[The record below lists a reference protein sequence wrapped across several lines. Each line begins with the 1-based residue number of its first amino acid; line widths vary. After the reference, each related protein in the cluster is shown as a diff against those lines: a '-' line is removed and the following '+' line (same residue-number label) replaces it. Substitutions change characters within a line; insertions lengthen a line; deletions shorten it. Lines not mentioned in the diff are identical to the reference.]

1 MEDAIVLYPCP
12 LTPRRLSMIEL
23 GKLIVKHDPSI
34 KIIIIV
40 SSLPNQTLSSD
51 PYIKGISLS
60 YPSISFVHLPTLS
73 LPEQTLSSPQDYIA
87 SVFEVSKLHKPNLHQ
102 TLSSLSKLSNIKAL
116 VLDFFSNEAFEVPS
130 SLGIPT
136 YYFFSSGASGIAVFL
151 YYPVIDRTIKESLKD
166 LDILLDIP
174 GLPKIPSKDMPLVM
188 LDKSLRV
195 YKYFVDAATQMA
207 KSAGLVLNTF
217 ELLEE
222 KAIKAIREGMCTP
235 DKPAAPPLYCIGP
248 FMTQSE
254 GNEEQDCLLWL
265 DSQPQKSVV
274 FLCFGGE
281 GVFSAKQL
289 KEMAV
294 GLERSGVRFLW
305 VVRDPNNTKGSST
318 PSEPN
323 LEQLF
328 PEGFMER
335 TKGRGFVVKSWAPQV
350 AVLNHNSVGGFVTHC
365 GWKSVMEALGAG
377 VPLLAWPLYAEQK
390 MNRVILVEELKIA
403 LAVEESDEDGF
414 VSAAELELRL
424 TELLNSDKGKA
435 VAQKVMAMR
444 DGAVAATSDGG
455 SSRVAIANL
464 VRTFKQSPH

>member
-1 MEDAIVLYPCP
+1 MEDTIVLYPCT
-12 LTPRRLSMIEL
+12 LRGHLYSTVEL

-34 KIIIIV
+34 KIIIII
-40 SSLPNQTLSSD
+40 SSLPNQTLSAD
-51 PYIKGISLS
+51 PYITSISLS
-60 YPSISFVHLPTLS
+60 YPSISFVHLPALTI
-73 LPEQTLSSPQDYIA
+73 PEQTLSSPQEYITL
-87 SVFEVSKLHKPNLHQ
+87 FYEVPKLHKPDLLQILTSH
-102 TLSSLSKLSNIKAL
+102 SKQSNIKAL
-116 VLDFFSNEAFEVPS
+116 VLDFFCNEAFEVPS

-136 YYFFSSGASGIAVFL
+136 YYYYTSGASGMAAFL
-151 YYPVIDRTIKESLKD
+151 YYSVIDRTIKESLKD

-188 LDKSLRV
+188 HDKSLRI
-195 YKYFVDAATQMA
+195 YKYFVDTATQMA
-207 KSAGLVLNTF
+207 KSAGLILNTF

-222 KAIKAIREGMCTP
+222 KAIKAIREGKCTP
-235 DKPAAPPLYCIGP
+235 DKPAPPLYCVGP
-248 FMTQSE
+248 VLTQSE
-254 GNEEQDCLLWL
+254 GKEEHECLTWL
-265 DSQPQKSVV
+265 DSQPHRSVV
-274 FLCFGGE
+274 FLCFGSE

-305 VVRDPNNTKGSST
+305 VVRNPNNTKASAPT
-318 PSEPN
+318 EPN
-323 LEQLF
+323 LAQLF
-328 PEGFMER
+328 PEGFLER

-365 GWKSVMEALGAG
+365 GWNSVLEALCAG

-390 MNRVILVEELKIA
+390 MNRVFMVEELKIA
-403 LAVEESDEDGF
+403 LAVKESDEDGF

-424 TELLNSDKGKA
+424 TELMNSDKGKA

-464 VRTFKQSPH
+464 VHTFKQSPH